1 MSCCDPSS
9 CVIPTE
15 RNSCGVIPP
24 QPPYNS
30 TKNQYYA
37 AYQSLPTNPYTG
49 KPNLDYAWDLTLP
62 NNNAFTVNPQYPMQ
76 QGTIASQVVNL
87 NQAKTIFNNINTTT
101 PDLSGNAIKFKSH
114 QEMMLYNQAMFS
126 LRVNLTPATY
136 LG

>member
-1 MSCCDPSS
+1 MSCCDTTCEQP
-9 CVIPTE
+9 VE
-15 RNSCGVIPP
+15 VNNCGIIPP

-49 KPNLDYAWDLTLP
+49 KPNLDYAWDLQLP

-87 NQAKTIFNNINTTT
+87 NQAKTIFNNINTTS
-101 PDLSGNAIKFKSH
+101 PSPGVVMKFKSH
-114 QEMMLYNQAMFS
+114 QEMMLYNQAMLS
-126 LRVNLTPATY
+126 LRVGLTPSTY

>member
-1 MSCCDPSS
+1 MSCCNVS
-9 CVIPTE
+9 CQVQPE
-15 RNSCGVIPP
+15 NNVCGNIPP

-37 AYQSLPTNPYTG
+37 TYQSLPTNPYTG
-49 KPNLDYAWDLTLP
+49 APNPNYAWDLTLP
-62 NNNAFTVNPQYPMQ
+62 NNNAFTLNPQNPLD

-87 NQAKTIFNNINTTT
+87 NQAKTIFNNINTTS
-101 PDLSGNAIKFKSH
+101 PNPGIVMKFKSH

-126 LRVNLTPATY
+126 LRVGLTPSNY